1 MFLWVRLIRDE
12 LYRCYSMAELRKT
25 AEELPGGIEEA

>member
-1 MFLWVRLIRDE
+1 MFLWVRLILEE

-25 AEELPGGIEEA
+25 AEELPKGIEKA